1 MKAILFVV
9 GLVAIVAGLVWAAQ
23 GAGIFPYPAESFMIN
38 ETRWVYIG
46 LITAL
51 IGVIVTAASLRW

>member
-1 MKAILFVV
+1 MKPILFVV

-38 ETRWVYIG
+38 EKRWVYIG